1 MIAMAIVEEEKGV
14 GAEVVTIDKQLEKE
28 IMRRR
33 DMTIILT
40 MIDENITTTKRK
52 MDNVLHSMD
61 IMSRATMIMT
71 MMLGDAVMIVSLPHT
86 IRQGGKPVR
95 TYEGGMVLW
104 ARHYHPPTATMGI

>member
-33 DMTIILT
+33 AMTIILT

-86 IRQGGKPVR
+86 IRIAAQEGKPVR
-95 TYEGGMVLW
+95 TY
-104 ARHYHPPTATMGI
+104 